1 MEKRRKDGTLAMDLM
16 AVGQVVGK
24 LTGLLDWSWWVILAP
39 VWMQLAVMPYI
50 SLCAISK
57 YAEILKETVELR
69 RFPKYTGCFGGL
81 DVIVRLCLRLMRPH
95 GPRPLRV
102 FELFAAY
109 IVTSIVGLVS
119 VTFVA
124 LALEGVLPSL
134 VFAVGFSASLFAGG
148 MMARSIGAAVVE
160 DNAEPASTTDSLETE
175 EPQPH

>member
-16 AVGQVVGK
+16 AAGQVVGK
-24 LTGLLDWSWWVILAP
+24 LAGLLDWPWWLILAP
-39 VWMQLAVMPYI
+39 VWMQLAIMPYI

-95 GPRPLRV
+95 GPRPRRV

-124 LALEGVLPSL
+124 LALEGVLSSS
-134 VFAVGFSASLFAGG
+134 VFAVGLTISLLGG
-148 MMARSIGAAVVE
+148 ALMARSIGAAVVE
-160 DNAEPASTTDSLETE
+160 DNAGSGSAAAPSGTE
-175 EPQPH
+175 ESQSH